1 MSFNDIKKGY
11 EDGLGKDEGTVEL
24 TNEEKELLDTKEID
38 KLTARAKLRLQYLK
52 NKIEKG
58 SDKNV

>member
-11 EDGLGKDEGTVEL
+11 ENGLGKDEGTIEL
-24 TNEEKELLDTKEID
+24 SNEERELLDTKEID

-52 NKIEKG
+52 NKIEKRNENG
-58 SDKNV
+58 